1 MRNDMA
7 DVLVRTGPDA
17 PMGRLM
23 RRYWVPLLLQSEIA
37 EPDCAP
43 VRIPVLGERLIAF
56 RNSQGRPGVI
66 DEFCAHR
73 GTSLF
78 FGRNE
83 EGGLRCSYH
92 GWKYDISGQC
102 IELPSEP
109 QLASK
114 VRLKAYPCI
123 ERGGIVWAYM
133 GPPELK
139 PEPPALEWCTVPDS
153 HRYVSKRWQ
162 ESNYLQGMDGGI
174 DTTHVSYVHRYELER
189 DALHMNA
196 ACVKYIKDD
205 PNVVF
210 TVQETPSGMTIFGRR
225 NGEADSWY
233 WRITQ
238 WIFPWFTLVP
248 PTGPHPLAAHIW
260 VPIDDENC
268 WSWNINYYPGQPL
281 SAEER
286 REMGAGR
293 GIHAPLMPGSF
304 RPVAN
309 KSNDYLI
316 DRQAQK
322 ARIMFSGVD
331 GLGMQDASLQESMG
345 PIQDRTR
352 ERLVQ
357 TDRAIVLARRR
368 LHDAALGID
377 TSRGELPALNPG
389 THHVRSAS
397 VLLQKDKDVEL
408 WARKALVADQS
419 NPLYC
424 L

>member
-1 MRNDMA
+1 MRKDMA
-7 DVLVRTGPDA
+7 EVLVRTGPGT

-23 RRYWVPLLLQSEIA
+23 RRYWVPALLQSEIS
-37 EPDCAP
+37 EPDCPP
-43 VRIPVLGERLIAF
+43 VRVPLLGERLLAF
-56 RNSQGRPGVI
+56 RDSQGQAGVV

-73 GTSLF
+73 RSSLF

-92 GWKYDISGQC
+92 GWKYGVDGQC

-109 QLASK
+109 QTAPK
-114 VRLKAYPCI
+114 VRIKAYPCV
-123 ERGGIVWAYM
+123 ERGGIVWIYM
-133 GPPELK
+133 GPADLK
-139 PEPPALEWCTVPDS
+139 PAPPELEWCMVPDS
-153 HRYVSKRWQ
+153 HRYISKRWQ
-162 ESNYLQGMDGGI
+162 ESNYLQGMEGGI
-174 DTTHVSYVHRYELER
+174 DTTHVSFVHRYELDR

-196 ACVKYIKDD
+196 ACKKYIKGD

-210 TVQETPSGMTIFGRR
+210 TVQENASGMTIFGRR
-225 NGEADSWY
+225 KGEEGSWY

-248 PTGPHPLAAHIW
+248 PTGPHPLAGHMW

-268 WSWNINYYPGQPL
+268 WTWNINYYPTQPL
-281 SAEER
+281 SVEET
-286 REMGAGR
+286 REMEAGK
-293 GIHAPLMPGSF
+293 GIHAPLIGGSF

-322 ARIMFSGVD
+322 ARVMFSGVD

-345 PIQDRTR
+345 PIVDRSL

-357 TDRAIVLARRR
+357 TDKAIVMARRR
-368 LHDAALGID
+368 LHEAALAAD
-377 TSRGELPALNPG
+377 ARNLPALDPKE
-389 THHVRSAS
+389 HHVRSAS
-397 VLLQKDKDVEL
+397 VLLEKDADVQS
-408 WARKALVADQS
+408 WAREALVADQR
-419 NPLYC
+419 NPLYS